1 MDDTSA
7 RRGQDGCPHLNR
19 DDARCASRLCLG
31 RLEQAF
37 SVCFGA
43 FHVCPMYHVINREAA
58 RQLEPEAA
66 GRRFAASAVVTP
78 ITMHDQRITLR
89 ATGT

>member
-1 MDDTSA
+1 MDDTS
-7 RRGQDGCPHLNR
+7 RRGGQDGCPHLNR

-43 FHVCPMYHVINREAA
+43 FHVCPMYHIINREADGE
-58 RQLEPEAA
+58 LEP
-66 GRRFAASAVVTP
+66 ASARPLIAARVALTP
-78 ITMHDQRITLR
+78 LTMQEQRIARR